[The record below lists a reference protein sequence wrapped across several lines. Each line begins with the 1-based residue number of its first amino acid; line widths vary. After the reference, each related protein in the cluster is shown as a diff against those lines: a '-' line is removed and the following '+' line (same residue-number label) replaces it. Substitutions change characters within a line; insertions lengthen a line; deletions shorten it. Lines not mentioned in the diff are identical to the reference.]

1 MLSFKVV
8 ACIIV
13 SSALGFIASPI
24 ALAAGGCSPDSML
37 LGLCGSTDGSS
48 LTISGT
54 QQQPS
59 TDPGTSS
66 RQSNGGPGGPSGP
79 STPSGPS
86 EEAIDLAA
94 CMNDSGT
101 TRCARRA
108 NQPASP
114 AATPSAPGTPT
125 ITISDLARFAPASVL
140 AATEPGNVGIA
151 GMPTNFLGA
160 AAVQVQSGELFGT
173 PLRVRFTPVGYDY
186 AYGDDSSA
194 VLTTPGQTWESLGR
208 AQFTPTATSHVY
220 RSPGVYWADLD
231 IRYTAEIDLG
241 AGWIPVAGQVTTD
254 GPPED
259 IRILEAHTALVA
271 HTCLEKPTAP
281 GC

>member
-1 MLSFKVV
+1 MLTHVLQLVV
-8 ACIIV
+8 VFSMLV
-13 SSALGFIASPI
+13 SPTSSVGCSEA
-24 ALAAGGCSPDSML
+24 ALAVTGCGVSN
-37 LGLCGSTDGSS
+37 DGSS

-86 EEAIDLAA
+86 DEAIDLAA

-114 AATPSAPGTPT
+114 AAAPSAPGTPT

-140 AATEPGNVGIA
+140 AAAEPGNVGIA
-151 GMPTNFLGA
+151 GMPTNFTA
-160 AAVQVQSGELFGT
+160 AATPQIEDGELFGV
-173 PLRVRFTPVGYDY
+173 PLRVRFVPAGYDY
-186 AYGDDSSA
+186 TYGDGDSA
-194 VLTTPGQTWESLGR
+194 TLTAPGQTWESLGQ

-220 RSPGVYWADLD
+220 RKPGVYLADLD

-241 AGWIPVAGQVTTD
+241 GGWIPVAGQITTD